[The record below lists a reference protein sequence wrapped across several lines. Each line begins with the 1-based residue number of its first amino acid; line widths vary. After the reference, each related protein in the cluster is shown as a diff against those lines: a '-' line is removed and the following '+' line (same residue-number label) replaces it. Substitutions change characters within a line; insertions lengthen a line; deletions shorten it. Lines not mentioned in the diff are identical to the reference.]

1 MDKAPLRLLMYAN
14 VCSREKTFSSEGE
27 KFPSVM
33 AEGDTGHR
41 HSLHCPVHQ
50 HQTAIRMPFP
60 CRTGSERRRW
70 SIFHPPV
77 AVRDAWPWPLWQ
89 KGQWSGP
96 WLFQCLLPSRRPLRF
111 HFVRGNTWG
120 ERCNF
125 GSACSF
131 WQKLAF
137 ILRPNG
143 SSSCLFTGRGKANE
157 ASCECLD
164 QFATMAMAHSH
175 VRRPQR
181 LLIKLAR
188 PATLNA
194 DWMLKGCTSAQ
205 DGGRGS
211 HGGGCWLLQ
220 EPQWMETML
229 ESCRHYWNNRC
240 STTSDVLQSFTFS
253 FERVPSLCR
262 PWKSSL
268 NNTTP

>member
-1 MDKAPLRLLMYAN
+1 MDKAPRRLLMYAN
-14 VCSREKTFSSEGE
+14 VCSREKTSSSQGE

-33 AEGDTGHR
+33 AEGGHWTSTLA
-41 HSLHCPVHQ
+41 SLFCPSASSCNQ
-50 HQTAIRMPFP
+50 DAFS

-70 SIFHPPV
+70 STFHPPV
-77 AVRDAWPWPLWQ
+77 AVREAWPWPLWQ
-89 KGQWSGP
+89 KGHWSGP
-96 WLFQCLLPSRRPLRF
+96 WLFQCFLPSRRPLRF

-120 ERCNF
+120 ERSNV

-143 SSSCLFTGRGKANE
+143 SSSCLFTGRGKANKV
-157 ASCECLD
+157 SYECLD
-164 QFATMAMAHSH
+164 QFASMVMAHSH
-175 VRRPQR
+175 VRRPQC
-181 LLIKLAR
+181 LLIKWR
-188 PATLNA
+188 PH
-194 DWMLKGCTSAQ
+194 WMLIVKSCTSAQ
-205 DGGRGS
+205 VGGRGS

-229 ESCRHYWNNRC
+229 ESCKHYWNNRC